1 MQASAAAAR
10 YEKDEKPKTKLFSL
24 RTPYMKQGRIT
35 QLVAETENM
44 WIHTKINYEGGEN
57 EIHTH
62 LDEDHSFIV
71 LEGQMSVFDEKGN
84 ELKVGKYQGVMIPR
98 GAYYRYLN
106 TGSENLV
113 VIRVGAGIKG
123 QKQGGQDMRVRPDGK
138 PLIASSEENK
148 TVPPIEDTRFF
159 ADFAGEPNTEK
170 DTRRKGHKEKRR
182 QGDL

>member
-1 MQASAAAAR
+1 MQPAR
-10 YEKDEKPKTKLFSL
+10 KIAPEVKPHAQKFSL

-71 LEGQMSVFDEKGN
+71 LEGQMSVFDENGN
-84 ELKVGKYQGVMIPR
+84 EMKLEKHQGVMIPK

-106 TGSENLV
+106 TGTENLV
-113 VIRVGAGIKG
+113 VIRVGARSKE
-123 QKQGGQDMRVRPDGK
+123 KPQGGVAMRVRPDGK
-138 PLIASSEENK
+138 ALPALSEENK
-148 TVPPIEDTRFF
+148 TVPPVEDTRYF
-159 ADFAGEPNTEK
+159 ADSAG
-170 DTRRKGHKEKRR
+170 
-182 QGDL
+182 

>member
-1 MQASAAAAR
+1 MQASATAAR
-10 YEKDEKPKTKLFSL
+10 IQKDEKPQTKLFSL

-44 WIHTKINYEGGEN
+44 WIHTKINFEGGEN

-71 LEGQMSVFDEKGN
+71 LEGQMSVFDENGN
-84 ELKVGKYQGVMIPR
+84 ELKVDKYQGVMIPK

-106 TGSENLV
+106 TGPENLV

-123 QKQGGQDMRVRPDGK
+123 KPQGGEDMRVRPDGK
-138 PLIASSEENK
+138 PLPAYSAENK
-148 TVPPIEDTRFF
+148 TVEPIEYTRFF
-159 ADFAGEPNTEK
+159 ADSAG
-170 DTRRKGHKEKRR
+170 
-182 QGDL
+182 

>member
-1 MQASAAAAR
+1 MQASATAAR
-10 YEKDEKPKTKLFSL
+10 IDKDEKPQTKLFSL

-35 QLVAETENM
+35 QLVAETKNM

-106 TGSENLV
+106 TGPENLV

-123 QKQGGQDMRVRPDGK
+123 KKQGGEDMRVRPDGK
-138 PLIASSEENK
+138 PLVASSEENK
-148 TVPPIEDTRFF
+148 TVPPIEDTRYF
-159 ADFAGEPNTEK
+159 ADSAG
-170 DTRRKGHKEKRR
+170 
-182 QGDL
+182 

>member
-1 MQASAAAAR
+1 MQASATAAR
-10 YEKDEKPKTKLFSL
+10 IDKDEKPQSKLFSL

-106 TGSENLV
+106 TGPENLV

-123 QKQGGQDMRVRPDGK
+123 KKQGGEDMRVRPDGK
-138 PLIASSEENK
+138 PLVASSEENK
-148 TVPPIEDTRFF
+148 TVPPIEDTRYF
-159 ADFAGEPNTEK
+159 ADSSG
-170 DTRRKGHKEKRR
+170 
-182 QGDL
+182 

>member
-1 MQASAAAAR
+1 MQPAR
-10 YEKDEKPKTKLFSL
+10 KLESTDAPKAQKFSL
-24 RTPYMKQGRIT
+24 RTPYMKQGRVT

-57 EIHTH
+57 EIHCH

-84 ELKVGKYQGVMIPR
+84 EQKIEKYQGIMIPK

-106 TGSENLV
+106 TGKENLV

-123 QKQGGQDMRVRPDGK
+123 KAQGGVAMRVRPDGK
-138 PLIASSEENK
+138 PLLADSAENK
-148 TVPPIEDTRFF
+148 TVPPVEDTRYF
-159 ADFAGEPNTEK
+159 ADSAG
-170 DTRRKGHKEKRR
+170 
-182 QGDL
+182 

>member
-1 MQASAAAAR
+1 MQASATAAR
-10 YEKDEKPKTKLFSL
+10 IDKDEKPQTKLFSL

-57 EIHTH
+57 EVHTH

-106 TGSENLV
+106 TGPENLV

-123 QKQGGQDMRVRPDGK
+123 KKQGGEDMRVRPDGK
-138 PLIASSEENK
+138 PLVASSEENK
-148 TVPPIEDTRFF
+148 TVPPIEDTRYF
-159 ADFAGEPNTEK
+159 ADLAG
-170 DTRRKGHKEKRR
+170 
-182 QGDL
+182 

>member
-1 MQASAAAAR
+1 MQASATAAR
-10 YEKDEKPKTKLFSL
+10 IDKDEKPQTKLFSL

-106 TGSENLV
+106 TGPENLV

-123 QKQGGQDMRVRPDGK
+123 KKQGGEDMRVRPDGK
-138 PLIASSEENK
+138 PLVASSEENK
-148 TVPPIEDTRFF
+148 TVPPIEDTRYF
-159 ADFAGEPNTEK
+159 ADSTG
-170 DTRRKGHKEKRR
+170 
-182 QGDL
+182 

>member
-1 MQASAAAAR
+1 MQAAR
-10 YEKDEKPKTKLFSL
+10 KLEPTEKPKTQKFSL

-57 EIHTH
+57 EIHCH

-71 LEGQMSVFDEKGN
+71 LEGQMSVFDENGK
-84 ELKVGKYQGVMIPR
+84 EIKVEKHQGVMIPK

-123 QKQGGQDMRVRPDGK
+123 KAQGGTEMRVRPDGK
-138 PLIASSEENK
+138 PLLANSSENK
-148 TVPPIEDTRFF
+148 TVTPIEDTRFF
-159 ADFAGEPNTEK
+159 ADSAG
-170 DTRRKGHKEKRR
+170 
-182 QGDL
+182 

>member
-1 MQASAAAAR
+1 MQASATAAR
-10 YEKDEKPKTKLFSL
+10 IDKDEKPQTKLFSL

-106 TGSENLV
+106 TGPENLV

-123 QKQGGQDMRVRPDGK
+123 KKQGGQDMRVRPDGK
-138 PLIASSEENK
+138 PLVASSEENK
-148 TVPPIEDTRFF
+148 TVPPIEDTRYF
-159 ADFAGEPNTEK
+159 ADSAG
-170 DTRRKGHKEKRR
+170 
-182 QGDL
+182 